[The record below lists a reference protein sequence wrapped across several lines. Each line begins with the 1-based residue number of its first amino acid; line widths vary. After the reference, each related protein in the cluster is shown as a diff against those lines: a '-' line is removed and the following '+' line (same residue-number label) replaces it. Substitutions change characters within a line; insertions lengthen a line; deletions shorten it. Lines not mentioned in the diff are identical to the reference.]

1 MPHTKNHLVYV
12 PKIGHSSKSR
22 LTRGKGVS
30 SLLLDGGRGTAH
42 SYDSVAE
49 YQKIT
54 NQPMGGS
61 GISKKITDKLEKLEL
76 KQLPKSKKIKN
87 IQFSL

>member
-1 MPHTKNHLVYV
+1 MN
-12 PKIGHSSKSR
+12 HSSKSR
-22 LTRGKGVS
+22 MTRGKGLGN
-30 SLLLDGGRGTAH
+30 LLLDGGMGTGH

-54 NQPMGGS
+54 NKPMGGS
-61 GISKKITDKLEKLEL
+61 GISKKITEKLEKLEL
-76 KQLPKSKKIKN
+76 KQLPKSKKPKN